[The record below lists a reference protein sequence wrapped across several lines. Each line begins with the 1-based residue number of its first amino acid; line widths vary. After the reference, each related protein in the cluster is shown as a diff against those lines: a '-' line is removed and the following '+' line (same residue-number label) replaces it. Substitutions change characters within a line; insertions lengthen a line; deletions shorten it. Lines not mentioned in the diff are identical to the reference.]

1 MINEIIKKGIVD
13 EETIMIT
20 TLDKLVGETLIDGVD
35 NNEVI
40 VLIKPVNDIS
50 LEEVVNRLEEEDIA
64 LIELLSQTVSERVL
78 ELMPENTE
86 VALMML
92 WIYKYENVY

>member
-13 EETIMIT
+13 EEIMIT

-40 VLIKPVNDIS
+40 VLLKPVNDIS
-50 LEEVVNRLEEEDIA
+50 LEEVVNRLEEEDVA
-64 LIELLSQTVSERVL
+64 LIELLSKTVSERVL

-92 WIYKYENVY
+92 

>member
-92 WIYKYENVY
+92 